1 MNYAASSPAAT
12 PRRWTTRSDGGVGV
26 ENRRSSPLT
35 EDPSPE
41 GSVEQLDRQ
50 QKTLRDFLESVEDDA
65 RLMDA
70 SAEDVHQI
78 AARICKMVK
87 QSIFGPDGTLD
98 RSSYQEAYDIF
109 ERTRA
114 DENDIYEVYADDLQR
129 HQKRQRK
136 DLGVAESDSDKF
148 VVVTR
153 RRGYISTLTALQ
165 AQVSDIL
172 DLLPARHISAE

>member
-1 MNYAASSPAAT
+1 
-12 PRRWTTRSDGGVGV
+12 V
-26 ENRRSSPLT
+26 EDRKSFPLT
-35 EDPSPE
+35 GDLSSED
-41 GSVEQLDRQ
+41 SVEQLDRRR
-50 QKTLRDFLESVEDDA
+50 KTLRDFLESIEDDP

-70 SAEDVHQI
+70 SAEDAHQI
-78 AARICKMVK
+78 AVSICKMVK
-87 QSIFGPDGTLD
+87 QSIFGPDGALD
-98 RSSYQEAYDIF
+98 RSSYQEAYNIF

-114 DENDIYEVYADDLQR
+114 AENDIYEVYADDLQR

-148 VVVTR
+148 VVVAR

-172 DLLPARHISAE
+172 DLLPAQHISPE

>member
-1 MNYAASSPAAT
+1 MED
-12 PRRWTTRSDGGVGV
+12 RKG
-26 ENRRSSPLT
+26 SPLT
-35 EDPSPE
+35 EDPSSE
-41 GSVEQLDRQ
+41 GPVEQLDRQ
-50 QKTLRDFLESVEDDA
+50 QKTLRDFLDSIEDDA

-70 SAEDVHQI
+70 SAEDAHQI
-78 AARICKMVK
+78 AVSICKMVK
-87 QSIFGPDGTLD
+87 EGIFGPDGALD
-98 RSSYQEAYDIF
+98 RFSYQDAYNIF

-114 DENDIYEVYADDLQR
+114 DENDIYEIYADDLQR

-172 DLLPARHISAE
+172 DLLPARRICGE